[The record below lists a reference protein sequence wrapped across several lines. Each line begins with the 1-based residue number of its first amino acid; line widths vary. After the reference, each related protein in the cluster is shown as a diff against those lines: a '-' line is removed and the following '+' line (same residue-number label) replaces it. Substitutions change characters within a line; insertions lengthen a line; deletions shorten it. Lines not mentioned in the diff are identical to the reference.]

1 MHQVKG
7 RLKSAGESFKV
18 LMEKVLWG
26 IIMFSLFSS
35 GSFTVSASA
44 EHYPSPDYCDGI
56 PTEIREYCEHIG
68 YEFDICPEILEALA
82 YRESRFYP
90 DVTNGNHYGLMQV
103 NVVTHKDRIE
113 KYGWD
118 AADMF
123 DPEKTLSWQQII
135 FLSYMRH
142 MEMRTLS
149 SWLFTQA
156 TSKRLKSTGRKVIS
170 AAMLR
175 IYFGEAQDMRDYI
188 KNEISCS
195 QHDTSKV

>member
-18 LMEKVLWG
+18 LMKKVLWG

-68 YEFDICPEILEALA
+68 YEFDICPEILEAIA

-103 NVVTHKDRIE
+103 NVMTHKDRIE

-123 DPEKTLSWQQII
+123 DPEKNII
-135 FLSYMRH
+135 VAADYLLELYETYGDENPIVLALYSGNFEAAKKYRQEGYICSYAKDILWRSARY
-142 MEMRTLS
+142 E
-149 SWLFTQA
+149 
-156 TSKRLKSTGRKVIS
+156 RLHKK
-170 AAMLR
+170 
-175 IYFGEAQDMRDYI
+175 
-188 KNEISCS
+188 
-195 QHDTSKV
+195 